1 MRPRYRDWD
10 LAELR
15 RRAALAVESL
25 QECRVCPRDCR
36 VNRLED
42 EAKVCSTGRYAKLST
57 WFPHF
62 GEEDCLRG
70 RHGSGTLFFSF
81 CNLKCVFCQNHD
93 TSQAGHGRVMAPQA
107 LAAAMLDLQAK
118 GCHNINF
125 VTPEHV
131 VPQLL
136 EALPIAIERG
146 LTLPLIYNTSSY
158 DSLESL
164 AWLDGLIDIYMP
176 DFKLWSSEASKR
188 YLKAKDYPQVAKRVV
203 LEMQRQVG
211 SLRLYEAAPGL
222 ELAQSGVLVRHLVM
236 PGLAEESRAILEFL
250 AHEVAGDTYVNVM
263 AQFRPEYRADEYPE
277 INRQPSYAEVRAAR
291 DYARELGLRLDR
303 RAPERHLE
311 LLH

>member
-1 MRPRYRDWD
+1 MGPRYRDFD
-10 LAELR
+10 VTEIR

-25 QECRVCPRDCR
+25 RECRVCPRDCR

-42 EAKVCSTGRYAKLST
+42 EARVCATGRHAKLST

-70 RHGSGTLFFSF
+70 RRGSGTLFFAS

-93 TSQAGHGRVMAPQA
+93 TSQAGHGRVLSPQA
-107 LAAAMLDLQAK
+107 LAAAMLELQSK

-146 LTLPLIYNTSSY
+146 LTLPLIYNTSAY

-164 AWLDGLIDIYMP
+164 AWLDGLVDVYMP

-188 YLKAKDYPQVAKRVV
+188 YLKAKDYPQVARRALV
-203 LEMQRQVG
+203 EMQRQVG
-211 SLRLYEAAPGL
+211 SLELVEAAPGL
-222 ELAQSGVLVRHLVM
+222 ELAVSGVLVRHLVM
-236 PGLAEESRAILEFL
+236 PGLLDETRAILEFL
-250 AHEVAGDTYVNVM
+250 A
-263 AQFRPEYRADEYPE
+263 
-277 INRQPSYAEVRAAR
+277 
-291 DYARELGLRLDR
+291 RE
-303 RAPERHLE
+303 
-311 LLH
+311 